1 MEIQSIF
8 LVKEFNIY
16 KKKYYMKNLKTFES
30 FKINELQDM
39 FTLPIDVVE
48 QTGKELDKIRNYFND
63 FVSEIEYEVERNLTL
78 TQRDFKGLQE
88 FCRTY
93 FGGIEPQLNFATI
106 KKMTMEL
113 NKHYHEGT
121 NENVEDKKEEEEE
134 EGDSFATRMAKKEIR
149 RRLKKAGM
157 TDEEIEKEHPSLKI
171 KRVKFKFS
179 RFIKKLFRSLTT
191 PSQIGIWILSFYSQY
206 ISNITGENFFW
217 VFFKNVGYLAI
228 SFFLAVL
235 VAVIYRLL
243 KGRQS
248 QN

>member
-1 MEIQSIF
+1 MKHI
-8 LVKEFNIY
+8 
-16 KKKYYMKNLKTFES
+16 KKFES

-78 TQRDFKGLQE
+78 TQRDFAALQE
-88 FCRTY
+88 FCKIY
-93 FGGIEPQLNFATI
+93 FGGMEPQLNFATI

-134 EGDSFATRMAKKEIR
+134 EGDSFATRMAKNEIR

-179 RFIKKLFRSLTT
+179 RFIKNLFRSLTT
-191 PSQIGIWILSFYSQY
+191 PSQIAVWCLSFLAKY
-206 ISNITGENFFW
+206 ISDITGENFFW
-217 VFFKNVGYLAI
+217 VFFKQVGYLAMA
-228 SFFLAVL
+228 FFLAVL
-235 VAVIYRLL
+235 VTVIYKLL
-243 KGRQS
+243 KKRQEE
-248 QN
+248 N